1 MKSIAIL
8 HYTCPPVVGGVE
20 EIVRQQALLFFR
32 HHHHVKVFAG
42 AGSYFS
48 EKIDIEINPLLASRN
63 VDIIKL
69 QEMPTMNREK
79 IDNICSKLVSYFKKA
94 LQKVDIL
101 IAHNVLTMQ
110 FNLPLTKALH
120 RLANKSSLRIISWNH
135 DSPFFYRIIPKGLQD
150 KSWDILK
157 KYNDNIEYITISE
170 NRAKEFA
177 HLYGIKKDIPVI
189 PNGIDPIQF
198 FRLGHNTVR
207 LIFEQKL
214 FLADLILV
222 QPSRLHTRKNVELSI
237 RVLRSLHDLGIQAK
251 LLLTGSYDPHEK
263 KNVAYYKKLI
273 NLARELKVEK
283 HLIVVTEYIFEN
295 GERLTADRVT
305 MRDLYQISDLLFLPS
320 KQEGFGIPLLE
331 AGMIKLSIVCSDI
344 PPFRAIGD
352 GNVCYFSLKD
362 KPGYIAE
369 KILEFLKSC
378 KLHQMYRKVIYD
390 YVWDN
395 IYFKYIQPYFR
406 NKKL

>member
-20 EIVRQQALLFFR
+20 EIVRQQALLFSR
-32 HHHHVKVFAG
+32 HHHQVKVFAG

-63 VDIIKL
+63 NTILKL
-69 QEMPTMNREK
+69 QENPVANKEK
-79 IDNICSKLVSYFKKA
+79 LDNICNRLVGYFEKT
-94 LQKVDIL
+94 LQNVDIL
-101 IAHNVLTMQ
+101 IAHNVLTMH

-120 RLANKSSLRIISWNH
+120 RLANKDGIRIISWNH
-135 DSPFFYRIIPKGLQD
+135 DSPLFYRIVPKGLEE
-150 KSWDILK
+150 KSWDILR
-157 KYNDNIEYITISE
+157 KYNNKIEYVAISE
-170 NRAKEFA
+170 NRAEEFA
-177 HLYGIKKDIPVI
+177 QLYRIKKNLPVI

-198 FRLGHNTVR
+198 FRLGPNTVR

-214 FLADLILV
+214 FLSDLILV

-237 RVLRSLHDLGIQAK
+237 RVLKALHDLGIMAK
-251 LLLTGSYDPHEK
+251 LLLTGSYDPHGK
-263 KNVAYYKKLI
+263 KNVAYYKKLM
-273 NLARELKVEK
+273 NLADELKMEN
-283 HLIVVTEYIFEN
+283 HIIVVAEYIFEN
-295 GERLTADRVT
+295 GERIHADRVT

-331 AGMIKLSIVCSDI
+331 AGMIKLPIVCSDI

-352 GNVCYFSLKD
+352 ENVCYFSVKD
-362 KPGYIAE
+362 KPGCIAE
-369 KILEFLKSC
+369 KILEFLKDC
-378 KLHQMYRKVIYD
+378 KSHQMYRKVIYN
-390 YVWDN
+390 YVWDH
-395 IYFKYIQPYFR
+395 IYYKKILPYFR